1 MRALAAIVLGGLL
14 LIWPAFLNSYPI
26 VFSDTG
32 AFLAQTVVPLMIWD
46 KPYVYGPLAF
56 LAHWHVTLWGVVVA
70 QGLVVSH
77 LLWVLARVAFE
88 EGEREARA
96 TPATAGHA
104 GPGQARAAADGPDRR
119 RGPFGARGALRSPAV
134 AHLLLCA
141 LLAAL
146 TTAPWSAALVM
157 PDILTP
163 AAILCAALAGWGWA
177 GLSRGERAWVLGFG
191 AVATASHLSN
201 LPVVFAVAV
210 LALLLRRWRAALRVA
225 VPLAGAVAILLATNA
240 VGHGRLA
247 ISPYGSTFL
256 LARLVA
262 DGPAARTVEAR
273 CPESGWYL
281 CAFAGR
287 LPTNS
292 DVFLWEPDSPVN
304 MAPDG
309 TPILL
314 GGMRLAEEARAIVSE
329 TLRREPLTVAR
340 LALENFARQLA
351 LTSVGDTL
359 SSLHVGVAVRPRIE
373 QGFPAAERA
382 RFDAAL
388 QQRDELAPLAARI
401 AWLHPLVLALA
412 APFALLAWRRAH
424 RAGDARRLG
433 LTLALLVGV
442 AGNALATGALSMPH
456 HRYQA
461 RVAWLLPV
469 VALVLYRRGERPE
482 VPVAASRFASAV
494 R

>member
-1 MRALAAIVLGGLL
+1 MRAIAAILAGGLL
-14 LIWPAFLNSYPI
+14 LVWPAFLNGYPI

-46 KPYVYGPLAF
+46 KPWVYGPLAF
-56 LAHWHVTLWGVVVA
+56 LAHGHVSLWGVVVA
-70 QGLVVSH
+70 QGVVVSH
-77 LLWVLARVAFE
+77 LLWLL
-88 EGEREARA
+88 
-96 TPATAGHA
+96 
-104 GPGQARAAADGPDRR
+104 ARAA
-119 RGPFGARGALRSPAV
+119 RGEAAPA

-163 AAILCAALAGWGWA
+163 AAILCAALAGWGWP

-191 AVATASHLSN
+191 ALATASHLSN
-201 LPVVFAVAV
+201 IPVVFALAV
-210 LALLLRRWRAALRVA
+210 LGLLLRHWGAALRVA
-225 VPLAGAVAILLATNA
+225 IPLAGAAGVLLATNSA
-240 VGHGRLA
+240 GHGRLA
-247 ISPYGSTFL
+247 LSPYGSTFL

-262 DGPAARTVEAR
+262 DGPAARTIAAR
-273 CPESGWYL
+273 CPDAGWYL

-292 DVFLWEPDSPVN
+292 DVFLWEPDSAVN

-309 TPILL
+309 SPIFL
-314 GGMRLAEEARAIVSE
+314 GGMRLAPEASAIIAE
-329 TLRREPLTVAR
+329 TLRREPATVAWLGLR
-340 LALENFARQLA
+340 NFARQMT

-359 SSLHVGVAVRPRIE
+359 SSLHVGVAVRPRIA
-373 QGFPAAERA
+373 QGFPPAELA
-382 RFDAAL
+382 RFDAAR
-388 QQRDELAPLAARI
+388 QQRDALAPLAEPW
-401 AWLHPLVLALA
+401 AWIHPLALLVA
-412 APFALLAWRRAH
+412 APVALLAWRRAH
-424 RAGDARRLG
+424 RDGDARRLG

-442 AGNALATGALSMPH
+442 TGNALATGALSMPH